1 MEFDYNAGKF
11 WLDVAQW
18 VFIGALAVW
27 AYLRGKDS
35 DNKQAIKMVADELAE
50 FIAASRLANEDQNN
64 RLTTLQEKVS
74 HLPTEQDLT
83 RLSNDMSSVKAQING
98 MAGLLS
104 RVEHQTNLI
113 HDHLL
118 NNHSRRAS

>member
-1 MEFDYNAGKF
+1 MDLDYNAAKF

-18 VFIGALAVW
+18 LFIGGLAVW

-35 DNKQAIKMVADELAE
+35 DNKQAIKAVADELAE
-50 FIAASRLANEDQNN
+50 FIAQSRLANDDQNH

-83 RLSNDMSSVKAQING
+83 HLSNDMSSVKAQING
-98 MAGLLS
+98 MASLLS

-118 NNHSRRAS
+118 NNKQR

>member
-1 MEFDYNAGKF
+1 MDLDYNAAKF

-18 VFIGALAVW
+18 LFIGGLAVW

-35 DNKQAIKMVADELAE
+35 DNKLAIKAVADELAE
-50 FIAASRLANEDQNN
+50 FIAQSRLANDDQNH
-64 RLTTLQEKVS
+64 RLTTLQEKVN

-83 RLSNDMSSVKAQING
+83 HLSNDMSSVKAQING
-98 MAGLLS
+98 MASLLS

-118 NNHSRRAS
+118 NNKQR

>member
-1 MEFDYNAGKF
+1 MMIEDYNAAKF

-18 VFIGALAVW
+18 VFIGGLAVW

-35 DNKQAIKMVADELAE
+35 DNRSAIKAVADELAE
-50 FIAASRLANEDQNN
+50 FIAQSRAANDDQNN
-64 RLTTLQEKVS
+64 RLTTLQEKVN
-74 HLPTEQDLT
+74 HLPTEQDVAH
-83 RLSNDMSSVKAQING
+83 LSNDMSSVKAQING
-98 MAGLLS
+98 MASLLS

-118 NNHSRRAS
+118 NKPR

>member
-1 MEFDYNAGKF
+1 MIDDYSAAKF

-18 VFIGALAVW
+18 LFIGTLAVW

-35 DNKQAIKMVADELAE
+35 DNKHAIQMVADELAE
-50 FIAASRLANEDQNN
+50 FIAQSRLANDDQNT
-64 RLTTLQEKVS
+64 RLTTLQEKVN
-74 HLPTEQDLT
+74 HMPTEQDVT
-83 RLSNDMSSVKAQING
+83 HLSNDMSSVKAQING
-98 MAGLLS
+98 MASLLA

-118 NNHSRRAS
+118 NKPR

>member
-1 MEFDYNAGKF
+1 MDVDYGAAKF

-18 VFIGALAVW
+18 VFIGVLAVW

-35 DNKQAIKMVADELAE
+35 DNKKAIQAVADELAD
-50 FIAASRLANEDQNN
+50 FIRQSRLANDDQNN

-74 HLPTEQDLT
+74 HLPTEQDVT
-83 RLSNDMSSVKAQING
+83 HLSNDMSSVKAQING

-118 NNHSRRAS
+118 NKPR

>member
-1 MEFDYNAGKF
+1 MA
-11 WLDVAQW
+11 A
-18 VFIGALAVW
+18 FIE
-27 AYLRGKDS
+27 
-35 DNKQAIKMVADELAE
+35 Q
-50 FIAASRLANEDQNN
+50 SRLANDDQNH

-83 RLSNDMSSVKAQING
+83 HLSNDMSSVKAQING

-118 NNHSRRAS
+118 NKRTP

>member
-1 MEFDYNAGKF
+1 MFDDYNAAKF

-18 VFIGALAVW
+18 LFIGGLAVW

-35 DNKQAIKMVADELAE
+35 DNRQAISAVADELAE
-50 FIAASRLANEDQNN
+50 FIAQSRAANDDQNS

-83 RLSNDMSSVKAQING
+83 HLSNDMASVKAQING
-98 MAGLLS
+98 MSGLLV
-104 RVEHQTNLI
+104 RVEHQMNVI

-118 NNHSRRAS
+118 NGKR